1 MLGNMESFSREFNNR
16 FQTVVNVAH
25 LDLSFWF
32 EMVQD
37 FSSWTTKVSMSVSVF
52 HDDLDTAEVLAS
64 DFTFNV
70 EQVRDGILA
79 TTNHGR
85 QFLQENYTKVF
96 EQVAIYYMGCRTIER
111 LRNMK

>member
-1 MLGNMESFSREFNNR
+1 MLGNMESFSRKFDSKV
-16 FQTVVNVAH
+16 QAVVNIAH

-37 FSSWTTKVSMSVSVF
+37 FASWTTKVSMSVSVF
-52 HDDLDTAEVLAS
+52 HDELDTAEVLAT

-79 TTNHGR
+79 TTKDGR
-85 QFLQENYTKVF
+85 QFLQESYTKVF
-96 EQVAIYYMGCRTIER
+96 EQVAVYYMGCRTIER
-111 LRNMK
+111 LRNTK